1 MAINPDEII
10 AAIILAAVVVTVA
23 AAVVGL
29 IGAAVAMGNDEEY
42 LDKLPEREN
51 EDEQQRDCD
60 MPVLQEKE
68 KQRE

>member
-10 AAIILAAVVVTVA
+10 TAIILTAVVVTVA

-29 IGAAVAMGNDEEY
+29 IGAAVAIGNDEEH

-51 EDEQQRDCD
+51 EDEQQRNCD
-60 MPVLQEKE
+60 MPVLQKEE

>member
-10 AAIILAAVVVTVA
+10 TAIILAAAVVTVA

-51 EDEQQRDCD
+51 EDEQQRNCD
-60 MPVLQEKE
+60 MPVLQKEE

>member
-10 AAIILAAVVVTVA
+10 TAIILAAVVVTVA

-51 EDEQQRDCD
+51 EDEQQRNCD
-60 MPVLQEKE
+60 MPVLQKEE

>member
-1 MAINPDEII
+1 MAINLDEII
-10 AAIILAAVVVTVA
+10 TTIILAAVVVTVA

-29 IGAAVAMGNDEEY
+29 IGAAVALENDEEY
-42 LDKLPEREN
+42 LDKWPEGEN